1 MDKATV
7 LGNLTR
13 IRQAVIADRTQ
24 RKQEKKYVVESRRL
38 FLSFMKRG
46 LSVVVSGNVESVLRI
61 KEAGPVLEFL
71 EEIMLGNDDHLDQ
84 PEYATNESED
94 PASFIP
100 KLWCQIGDKANGW
113 GVNQAKKL
121 LLTIMDPGQGG
132 SIT

>member
-1 MDKATV
+1 MLTKMDKATV

-13 IRQAVIADRTQ
+13 IWQAVIADRTQ

-71 EEIMLGNDDHLDQ
+71 EEIMLFY
-84 PEYATNESED
+84 E
-94 PASFIP
+94 
-100 KLWCQIGDKANGW
+100 
-113 GVNQAKKL
+113 
-121 LLTIMDPGQGG
+121 
-132 SIT
+132 